1 MFICLCCLFIS
12 SQSAGADQLNTSETV
27 YIDGKPCGTFC
38 RQFFPDDVIRRARR
52 LPRTEERTESRSTY
66 HATTR
71 RVVSHETVAHNRMQK
86 RTACSRVAE
95 RRSGPSKGDG
105 HSSDTA
111 IKQLHSYAPTN
122 VKTDDGVKRSA
133 EPPTSAELKTT
144 EETHEAQSAVIP
156 RPKPDIQL
164 AEAFALADRLSVKP
178 VDFDRSQH
186 SQATETK
193 APTTERSEPLT
204 ALLLTA
210 NDTGEI
216 SALSGKVVALNDSL
230 AGSAAL
236 IRTAI
241 VAAGAPNVQ
250 LSDSQEAP
258 LEALRRGEISA
269 AVLGVVTAEQAQT
282 FPEVSGFRLFRV
294 PLAPI

>member
-1 MFICLCCLFIS
+1 M
-12 SQSAGADQLNTSETV
+12 
-27 YIDGKPCGTFC
+27 
-38 RQFFPDDVIRRARR
+38 
-52 LPRTEERTESRSTY
+52 
-66 HATTR
+66 
-71 RVVSHETVAHNRMQK
+71 
-86 RTACSRVAE
+86 
-95 RRSGPSKGDG
+95 
-105 HSSDTA
+105 
-111 IKQLHSYAPTN
+111 
-122 VKTDDGVKRSA
+122 KTDDGVKRSA

-250 LSDSQEAP
+250 LSDSQEA
-258 LEALRRGEISA
+258 LRRGEISA

>member
-1 MFICLCCLFIS
+1 MKGGAS
-12 SQSAGADQLNTSETV
+12 S
-27 YIDGKPCGTFC
+27 P
-38 RQFFPDDVIRRARR
+38 P
-52 LPRTEERTESRSTY
+52 
-66 HATTR
+66 
-71 RVVSHETVAHNRMQK
+71 K
-86 RTACSRVAE
+86 RTATCDAGNCTVAQSLPSRKSLALQ
-95 RRSGPSKGDG
+95 S
-105 HSSDTA
+105 
-111 IKQLHSYAPTN
+111 
-122 VKTDDGVKRSA
+122 RSA
-133 EPPTSAELKTT
+133 GNQSKTT
-144 EETHEAQSAVIP
+144 EGTHEAQSAVIP
-156 RPKPDIQL
+156 RPKSDIQL

-186 SQATETK
+186 SQATETT

-230 AGSAAL
+230 TGSAAL

-258 LEALRRGEISA
+258 VEALRRGEISA
-269 AVLGVVTAEQAQT
+269 AVLGVVTAD
-282 FPEVSGFRLFRV
+282 RLPDELDR
-294 PLAPI
+294 ATRAGSRARCSAR